1 MVSCLMARRSVA
13 PCLAVPCLLVYCL
26 VAGLTAALAACD
38 PAPRRATL
46 GGATMGTTWS
56 VVYGGTAR
64 VSAEDLRR
72 RIETELES
80 INAVFSTYRPDS
92 EISRLNARAGA
103 APVALSARFAE
114 VFDAALAIGEL
125 SDGAYDVTVGA
136 LVELWGFGAR
146 DGSGALP
153 DEAQVAE
160 ARRRVGRERL
170 RWDRERRLLTR
181 PRGMRVDLS
190 SIAKGYAVDRLSAL
204 LRAEGLNNTLAEIG
218 GELRVTGER
227 PEGGPWR
234 LAVESPD
241 PAEGRVVSALSL
253 RDAAVATSGDYRNF
267 FEVDGRRY
275 SHLVDPRTGYP
286 VAHELVSVTVVHRD
300 CMTADAL
307 ATALIVLGPE
317 EARALADR
325 EGLAAQFVSRAADG
339 LEVHYTA
346 SFAAYRAAPES

>member
-1 MVSCLMARRSVA
+1 MPRPALGA
-13 PCLAVPCLLVYCL
+13 LLGAL
-26 VAGLTAALAACD
+26 LLGLAACD

-46 GGATMGTTWS
+46 SGATMGTTWS
-56 VVYGGTAR
+56 VVYADAAG
-64 VSAEDLRR
+64 VSAADLRR
-72 RIETELES
+72 RIERELEA

-92 EISRLNARAGA
+92 EISRLNRRAGA
-103 APVALSARFAE
+103 APVQLSARFAE
-114 VFDAALAIGEL
+114 VLDAALAIGEL
-125 SDGAYDVTVGA
+125 SDGAYDVTVGP
-136 LVELWGFGAR
+136 LVELWGFGAG
-146 DGSGALP
+146 DFSGAAP
-153 DEAQVAE
+153 EARQIAE
-160 ARRRVGRERL
+160 ARRRVGSGRL

-190 SIAKGYAVDRLSAL
+190 SIAKGYA
-204 LRAEGLNNTLAEIG
+204 EGLENTLTEIG
-218 GELRVTGER
+218 GELRVSGER

-241 PAEGRVVSALSL
+241 PAAGRFVDALNL

-275 SHLVDPRTGYP
+275 SHLLDPRTGYP

-317 EARALADR
+317 QARALADR

-339 LEVHYTA
+339 LEVDYTA

>member
-1 MVSCLMARRSVA
+1 MARRSAARRSVA
-13 PCLAVPCLLVYCL
+13 PGLAACCLA
-26 VAGLTAALAACD
+26 AGLTAALAACD

-56 VVYGGTAR
+56 VVYGAAPR

-125 SDGAYDVTVGA
+125 SGGAYDVTVGP
-136 LVELWGFGAR
+136 LVELWGFGTR
-146 DGSGALP
+146 DGRGALP

-160 ARRRVGRERL
+160 VRRRVGSERL

-204 LRAEGLNNTLAEIG
+204 LRAEGLENTLAEIG

-241 PAEGRVVSALSL
+241 PAEGRFVSALSL

-267 FEVDGRRY
+267 FEVGGRRY

-346 SFAAYRAAPES
+346 SFAAYRAARES